1 MTNTDNAAKK
11 SKLHLSIAMIISFLL
26 ASILS
31 IYPLTSNIAIFRPMW
46 LVMVLVFWLIF
57 QPALVGVIL
66 AFGIGLCIDLLTGSR
81 LGQQAL
87 CAVAVAFFAKFVSGY
102 IKQLSS
108 GLVWLLA
115 SCCLIIYQ
123 ISLII
128 LHFFIQGIFAP
139 QLFVAV
145 VTSILLW
152 PLLVAILIKYTH

>member
-1 MTNTDNAAKK
+1 MPNTDNISKK

-31 IYPLTSNIAIFRPMW
+31 IYPLTSHIAIFRPMW

-66 AFGIGLCIDLLTGSR
+66 AFFIGLCIDLLTGSR

-87 CAVAVAFFAKFVSGY
+87 CAVVVAFFAKFVSGY

-108 GLVWLLA
+108 GLVWILA
-115 SCCLIIYQ
+115 SICLLIYQ
-123 ISLII
+123 VSLII
-128 LHFFIQGIFAP
+128 LHFFTQGILAP
-139 QLFVAV
+139 ELLVAV
-145 VTSILLW
+145 ITSVLLW

>member
-1 MTNTDNAAKK
+1 MIENSAKK
-11 SKLHLSIAMIISFLL
+11 SKVHLSIVMAISFLC
-26 ASILS
+26 ASICS
-31 IYPLTSNIAIFRPMW
+31 IYPLMPNIAIFRPMF

-66 AFGIGLCIDLLTGSR
+66 AFFIGLGIDLLTDSR

-87 CAVAVAFFAKFVSGY
+87 CAVIVAFFAKLISGY

-115 SCCLIIYQ
+115 SACLLIYQ

-128 LHFFIQGIFAP
+128 LHFFVQGIFAP
-139 QLFVAV
+139 QLLIGVI
-145 VTSILLW
+145 TSMLIW